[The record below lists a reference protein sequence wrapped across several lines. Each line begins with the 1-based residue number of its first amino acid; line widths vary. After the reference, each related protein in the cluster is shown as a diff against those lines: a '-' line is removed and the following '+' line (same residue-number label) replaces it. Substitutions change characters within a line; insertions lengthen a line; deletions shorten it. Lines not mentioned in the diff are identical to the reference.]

1 MRYLK
6 CMTYLHSRATSTKRI
21 PVNLSLPQDLL
32 NEAKTSEINISAV
45 AEAALSSAV
54 QDARLAIW
62 AEENKSGFAAI
73 NKMLEEEGH
82 PLEDLRLF

>member
-1 MRYLK
+1 
-6 CMTYLHSRATSTKRI
+6 MTYAHARPTSSKRK
-21 PVNLSLPQDLL
+21 P
-32 NEAKTSEINISAV
+32 INISLSHALIDEAKASGLNISAI
-45 AEAALSSAV
+45 AEAALTKVV

-62 AEENKSGFAAI
+62 AEENKAGFAAI